1 MPTAN
6 KLGGVAVAPPP
17 TTMLYSDWETPQQY
31 TSQELDYG
39 KQSYSS
45 LGYGGLSAA
54 NAGDGNGGY
63 YMQENMYYHH
73 QPSPA
78 AYSMQQ
84 QQQHHHLQQQQ
95 QHTPLPDDVVTNN
108 SHNGDMWAPA
118 ASPNDSLCPIPS
130 FPDRLM
136 IKPEPET
143 SSLASPSSSSGTLMT
158 SAGLDDALNILK
170 SHANGGGSLH
180 PNASGGGGLIDPL
193 LIQPHT
199 TYLGSS
205 PLDPLAAVPS
215 GYPGPPPP
223 LLPPAAVVSA
233 GAGSRKRKS
242 NLDLLPPD
250 QFLPGSPCESDPA
263 SPLPRVTSSSAGG
276 GGFGGGGGKR
286 KKASS
291 SDDDLDLSSGGGGG
305 PKPEKDKDRRYSNN
319 ARERM
324 RIRDIN
330 EALNELGRVCM
341 MLKPNKGD
349 KPQTK
354 LGVLNMAV
362 DVINNLEAQVRERN
376 LNPSAVCL
384 PRGLNQNS

>member
-1 MPTAN
+1 
-6 KLGGVAVAPPP
+6 
-17 TTMLYSDWETPQQY
+17 
-31 TSQELDYG
+31 
-39 KQSYSS
+39 
-45 LGYGGLSAA
+45 
-54 NAGDGNGGY
+54 
-63 YMQENMYYHH
+63 MQENMYYHH

-84 QQQHHHLQQQQ
+84 QQQHHHLQQQ

-143 SSLASPSSSSGTLMT
+143 SSLASPSSSASPSMLMT
-158 SAGLDDALNILK
+158 SSAGLDDALNILK

-180 PNASGGGGLIDPL
+180 PNAGGGGGLIDPL
-193 LIQPHT
+193 LLQPHT
-199 TYLGSS
+199 TYMGSGGS
-205 PLDPLAAVPS
+205 PLDPLAAAVPS

-223 LLPPAAVVSA
+223 LLPPAVISA
-233 GAGSRKRKS
+233 ASAAGSRKRKS
-242 NLDLLPPD
+242 NLDLLPAPD
-250 QFLPGSPCESDPA
+250 HFLPGSPCESDPA